1 MNTVFALDD
10 LTDIDIKILSNLQ
23 NYGYIYVNVII
34 DILIMTILT
43 KQTYVTLYVDMH
55 TYTIQIVI
63 SFRIIKMIY
72 MIY

>member
-23 NYGYIYVNVII
+23 NIYVNVII